1 MSEMIDTL
9 LRCIHSHKQVWIEI
23 CGLVNDCSHQLH
35 WIEEFEREGEIMR
48 EIEEHVMFERE
59 RLRLIDL
66 TLMSLMVMM
75 PHEIIN
81 LYIQRAAP
89 TRETLTLFLAFEL
102 LIDWFLV
109 VVVAHDNHRTMMMRS
124 LMMIEEEQA
133 LADLEH
139 QLVGKPHHRAL
150 GQVSNHEHHQYSFLE
165 CAILADASH
174 IHKSM
179 M

>member
-1 MSEMIDTL
+1 
-9 LRCIHSHKQVWIEI
+9 
-23 CGLVNDCSHQLH
+23 
-35 WIEEFEREGEIMR
+35 MR

-102 LIDWFLV
+102 LID
-109 VVVAHDNHRTMMMRS
+109 
-124 LMMIEEEQA
+124 
-133 LADLEH
+133 
-139 QLVGKPHHRAL
+139 
-150 GQVSNHEHHQYSFLE
+150 
-165 CAILADASH
+165 
-174 IHKSM
+174 
-179 M
+179 